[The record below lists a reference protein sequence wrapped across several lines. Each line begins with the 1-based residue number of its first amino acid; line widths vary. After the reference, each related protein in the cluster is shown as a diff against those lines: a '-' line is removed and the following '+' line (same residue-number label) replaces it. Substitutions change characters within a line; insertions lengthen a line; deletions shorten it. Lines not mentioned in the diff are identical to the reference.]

1 MEDGLHVEE
10 EYIRKMK
17 LSIVLTFPDDIVMRR
32 IKAKEED
39 PFHEA
44 ASLMTAKVENTFRR
58 EREQFALD

>member
-17 LSIVLTFPDDIVMRR
+17 LSIVLTFPDDMVMRR

-39 PFHEA
+39 SFHEA
-44 ASLMTAKVENTFRR
+44 AGLLAAKVEDP
-58 EREQFALD
+58 L